1 MYVLEDRQK
10 RLVAIA
16 VLLIASGVVVGVTGI
31 GKPAPAAGGYPVTI
45 APGISPTLTGPE
57 VAAIARGYLD
67 AQTPQAEGPPIPPV
81 VIAEWA
87 TPARDA
93 AQREPAVSSDAVAG
107 QPDRVVWVVSVSGDV
122 LNLTD
127 LSWSQQSGAD
137 AAGNIVINDASGTI
151 LGVYPHDP
159 PGFETTEPTSP

>member
-1 MYVLEDRQK
+1 MDVLEDRR

-16 VLLIASGVVVGVTGI
+16 ALLIASGIVVAVTGI
-31 GKPAPAAGGYPVTI
+31 GKPAPVPGGYSVTI
-45 APGISPTLTGPE
+45 APGISPTLTGPQ

-67 AQTPQAEGPPIPPV
+67 AQAPQAEGPPIPPV
-81 VIAEWA
+81 VLAEWA

-93 AQREPAVSSDAVAG
+93 AKREPAVSSDAVAG
-107 QPDRVVWVVSVSGDV
+107 QPDRVVWVVSVTGDV

-127 LSWSQQSGAD
+127 LSWSRQSGAD
-137 AAGNIVINDASGTI
+137 AAGNIVIDDASGMI

-159 PGFETTEPTSP
+159 PGFGPSTSP